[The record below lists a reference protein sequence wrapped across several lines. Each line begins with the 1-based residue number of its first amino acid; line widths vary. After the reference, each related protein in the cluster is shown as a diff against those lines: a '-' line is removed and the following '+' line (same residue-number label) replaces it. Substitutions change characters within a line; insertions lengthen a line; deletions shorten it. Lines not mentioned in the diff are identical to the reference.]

1 MSEKDT
7 SMEEVA
13 ESNSDMIDS
22 EVVEN
27 VEMQEITSGSRTG
40 KGSFFSFL
48 NFLIALAALAGCV
61 YLYLKIQQPV
71 HSEQTDK
78 WQEPLKQL
86 QQKTEQKFSSL
97 SLQIE
102 KITQTN
108 SELHKQLEKI
118 ENIALAMQ
126 ASNEN
131 QTQNTEMMQYDDTLI
146 IQQLDEL
153 KRKINSQQDSLTQA
167 QQQIDIQKKDF
178 QKTLSEL
185 QISGNI
191 SNNENQI
198 NQKQQTIN
206 YVESLLDA
214 AQMQLEI
221 YQNQN
226 KAKEFLQSIRK
237 KIENTADFSGFA
249 NEVDNAINAIQQ
261 VEIPDYPRLKTQV
274 DYLSQSASQLF
285 SSHIENNQTD
295 DSKENSSWFDNL
307 IVIRKI
313 EPEAENNPKK
323 EELSIAQAQLQNYF
337 ESLQTAIRLK
347 NDENWQN
354 NLAAIISLLKQN
366 SSTESSDILQQLED
380 LKAVNLNPQYPD
392 LSKYLQKF
400 RSFNSSNFL
409 EENNSQPQDK
419 SAGL

>member
-1 MSEKDT
+1 EINTD
-7 SMEEVA
+7 V
-13 ESNSDMIDS
+13 IDS
-22 EVVEN
+22 EVVVTEEVQSDN
-27 VEMQEITSGSRTG
+27 SGSRSG
-40 KGSFFSFL
+40 KSSFLGFL
-48 NFLIALAALAGCV
+48 NFLIAISALAGCAF
-61 YLYLKIQQPV
+61 LYLKTQQPV

-78 WQEPLKQL
+78 WQEPLTQL

-108 SELHKQLEKI
+108 SDLHKQLEKI

-126 ASNEN
+126 ASKEN
-131 QTQNTEMMQYDDTLI
+131 QTQNAELMQYDDTLI
-146 IQQLDEL
+146 IQQLDEI
-153 KRKINSQQDSLTQA
+153 KREIVSQKGVLSKT
-167 QQQIDIQKKDF
+167 QQQLELQKNNF
-178 QKTLSEL
+178 QKALNEL
-185 QISGNI
+185 KSTGGVAG
-191 SNNENQI
+191 SENQN
-198 NQKQQTIN
+198 NQKQQTAN
-206 YVESLLDA
+206 YVESLLNA

-221 YQNQN
+221 YQNPD
-226 KAKEFLQSIRK
+226 KSRRFLESIRK

>member
-1 MSEKDT
+1 
-7 SMEEVA
+7 MEENA
-13 ESNSDMIDS
+13 EINTDVIDS
-22 EVVEN
+22 EVVVTEEVQSDN
-27 VEMQEITSGSRTG
+27 SGSRSG
-40 KGSFFSFL
+40 KSSFLGFL
-48 NFLIALAALAGCV
+48 NFLIAISALAGCAF
-61 YLYLKIQQPV
+61 LYLKTQQPV

-78 WQEPLKQL
+78 WQEPLTQL

-108 SELHKQLEKI
+108 SDLHKQLEKI

-126 ASNEN
+126 ASKEN
-131 QTQNTEMMQYDDTLI
+131 QTQNAELMQYDDTLI
-146 IQQLDEL
+146 IQQLDEI
-153 KRKINSQQDSLTQA
+153 KREIVSQKGVLSKT
-167 QQQIDIQKKDF
+167 QQQLELQKNNF
-178 QKTLSEL
+178 QKALNEL
-185 QISGNI
+185 KSTGGVAG
-191 SNNENQI
+191 SENQN
-198 NQKQQTIN
+198 NQKQQTAN
-206 YVESLLDA
+206 YVESLLNA

-221 YQNQN
+221 YQNPD
-226 KAKEFLQSIRK
+226 KSRRFLESIRK

>member
-1 MSEKDT
+1 
-7 SMEEVA
+7 
-13 ESNSDMIDS
+13 
-22 EVVEN
+22 
-27 VEMQEITSGSRTG
+27 GS
-40 KGSFFSFL
+40 
-48 NFLIALAALAGCV
+48 
-61 YLYLKIQQPV
+61 
-71 HSEQTDK
+71 
-78 WQEPLKQL
+78 
-86 QQKTEQKFSSL
+86 
-97 SLQIE
+97 
-102 KITQTN
+102 
-108 SELHKQLEKI
+108 
-118 ENIALAMQ
+118 
-126 ASNEN
+126 EN
-131 QTQNTEMMQYDDTLI
+131 QN
-146 IQQLDEL
+146 
-153 KRKINSQQDSLTQA
+153 
-167 QQQIDIQKKDF
+167 
-178 QKTLSEL
+178 
-185 QISGNI
+185 
-191 SNNENQI
+191 
-198 NQKQQTIN
+198 NQKQQTAN
-206 YVESLLDA
+206 YVESLLNA

-221 YQNQN
+221 YQNPD
-226 KAKEFLQSIRK
+226 KSRRFLESIRK

>member
-1 MSEKDT
+1 MSKKNKD
-7 SMEEVA
+7 MEENA
-13 ESNSDMIDS
+13 EINTDVIDS
-22 EVVEN
+22 EVVVTEEVQSDN
-27 VEMQEITSGSRTG
+27 SGSRSG
-40 KGSFFSFL
+40 KSSFLGFL
-48 NFLIALAALAGCV
+48 NFLIAISALAGCAF
-61 YLYLKIQQPV
+61 LYLKTQQPV

-78 WQEPLKQL
+78 WQEPLTQL

-108 SELHKQLEKI
+108 SDLHKQLEKI

-126 ASNEN
+126 ASKEN
-131 QTQNTEMMQYDDTLI
+131 QTQNAELMQYDDTLI
-146 IQQLDEL
+146 IQQLDEI
-153 KRKINSQQDSLTQA
+153 KREIVSQKGVLSKT
-167 QQQIDIQKKDF
+167 QQQLELQKNNF
-178 QKTLSEL
+178 QKALNEL
-185 QISGNI
+185 KSTGGVAG
-191 SNNENQI
+191 SENQN
-198 NQKQQTIN
+198 NQKQQTAN
-206 YVESLLDA
+206 YVESLLNA

-221 YQNQN
+221 YQNPD
-226 KAKEFLQSIRK
+226 KSRRFLESIRK

>member
-1 MSEKDT
+1 MSKKNKD
-7 SMEEVA
+7 MEENA
-13 ESNSDMIDS
+13 EINTDVIDS
-22 EVVEN
+22 EVVVTEEVQSDN
-27 VEMQEITSGSRTG
+27 SGSRSG
-40 KGSFFSFL
+40 KSSFLGFL
-48 NFLIALAALAGCV
+48 NFLIAIIALASCV
-61 YLYLKIQQPV
+61 FLYLKTQQPV

-78 WQEPLKQL
+78 WQEPLTQL

-108 SELHKQLEKI
+108 SDLQKQLEKI

-126 ASNEN
+126 ASKEN
-131 QTQNTEMMQYDDTLI
+131 QTQNAELMQYDDTLI
-146 IQQLDEL
+146 IQQLDEI
-153 KRKINSQQDSLTQA
+153 KREIVSQKGVLSKT
-167 QQQIDIQKKDF
+167 QQQLELQKNNF
-178 QKTLSEL
+178 QKALNEL
-185 QISGNI
+185 KSTGGVAG
-191 SNNENQI
+191 SENQN
-198 NQKQQTIN
+198 NQKQQTAN
-206 YVESLLDA
+206 YVESLLNA

-221 YQNQN
+221 YQNPD
-226 KAKEFLQSIRK
+226 KSRRFLESIRK

>member
-48 NFLIALAALAGCV
+48 NFLIALAALAGCA